1 MSEQVAVWPKL
12 TLAREAPFSLAGT
25 HVRPAALEVE
35 TGGRVTA
42 LEPRVMKVL
51 VAMHRASGHPVSRD
65 ELIDICWD
73 GRIVTEGALNRC
85 VMQLRKAL
93 LCNPRIK
100 LDTIPTVGYRLQGSA
115 DIEPL
120 AAANTDEP
128 LPPGASSAPP
138 PADVAQRTFPS
149 LPRRWLLA
157 GAVGAAVVAIA
168 GVTTF
173 LVMPKPV
180 TWTAQS
186 YTQLTADPG
195 METHPALSP
204 NGQQLV
210 YSQRVTSA
218 VYRDLFIRSVDQ
230 GTPVRITSDPADDHS
245 AAWSP
250 NGDRIA
256 FIRTTPG
263 GRCTVLVVPM
273 PVGAERTAARCQQAV
288 YSRVSWLDADTL
300 VFSDRPTPDVPW
312 RIRSVDLTSGNV
324 RDLTAPSPDTLGDG
338 DPMVSPDGKSVVF
351 RRTLLHGADDLFL
364 KDLKTGRERA
374 LTTDGWKAAGY
385 VWSHDSRHI
394 FYSSNRGGE
403 FGLWTVDTARREPP
417 KRISLGA
424 GQFTFS
430 RMSSDRRNRLAVEAP
445 STRTNIVAMGPDGVM
460 TQVTNAASSD
470 WEPEGAADGTVAYVS
485 NRSGASELWIT
496 RPDGQSVR
504 LTGIMG
510 SYTHSPAWSPDG
522 QTIAFVA
529 VKGRKAE
536 IYTVGRDGS
545 RLRAVTADG
554 LDKLD
559 PIFTADG
566 RGLRYV
572 QRTADG
578 YRVMQIPLTGAA
590 RPQEV
595 AGGGGLTGLRRGPEG
610 RWFGQTLMDSRVVAL
625 DRAPAPDVRVGPYDT
640 WTVGPDGVYVFVVR
654 GATNPPAVWLHP
666 WTGPARKLRE
676 VGGGGDI
683 GVAADGRALF
693 SQYYDEQVD
702 LGLFALSSR

>member
-1 MSEQVAVWPKL
+1 MNEHVALWPKL
-12 TLAREAPFSLAGT
+12 TLGRELPFALAGT
-25 HVRPAALEVE
+25 LVRPSALEVE
-35 TGGRVTA
+35 FDGKVTA

-51 VAMHRASGHPVSRD
+51 VALHRAKGHPVSRD
-65 ELIDICWD
+65 EMIDLCWD

-85 VMQLRKAL
+85 IAQLRKAL
-93 LCNPRIK
+93 GDNPCIR
-100 LDTIPTVGYRLQGSA
+100 LDTIATVGYRLQAGA
-115 DIEPL
+115 EIQALPT
-120 AAANTDEP
+120 AANADT
-128 LPPGASSAPP
+128 PPGQATPKPGAVS
-138 PADVAQRTFPS
+138 S
-149 LPRRWLLA
+149 LPRRWRLA
-157 GAVGAAVVAIA
+157 GGVAAAVAALAGGAAFLFMPQPVV
-168 GVTTF
+168 
-173 LVMPKPV
+173 
-180 TWTAQS
+180 WTAQS
-186 YTQLTADPG
+186 YTQLTAEPG

-210 YSQRVTSA
+210 YAQRPTSA

-250 NGDRIA
+250 GGDRIA
-256 FIRTTPG
+256 FVRTTPG
-263 GRCTVLVVPM
+263 GRCTILVVPM

-288 YSRVSWLDADTL
+288 YARVSWLDADTL

-312 RIRSVDLTSGNV
+312 RLRSVDLTGGAV
-324 RDLTAPSPDTLGDG
+324 RDLTAPSPDTLGDS
-338 DPMVSPDGKSVVF
+338 DPMVSPNGRSVVF

-403 FGLWTVDTARREPP
+403 FGLWTIDTARREPP
-417 KRISLGA
+417 RRISLGA

-430 RMSSDRRNRLAVEAP
+430 RMSSDRRDRLAVEAP
-445 STRTNIVAMGPDGVM
+445 HTRTNIVAMGPDGAM
-460 TQVTNAASSD
+460 TQVTNHSSAD

-485 NRSGASELWIT
+485 NRTGASELWIT

-504 LTGIMG
+504 LTDIMG

-559 PIFTADG
+559 PVFTPTGDH
-566 RGLRYV
+566 LRYL

-578 YRVMQIPLTGAA
+578 YRLMQIPLTGAA

-595 AGGGGLTGLRRGPEG
+595 AGGRGLTGLRRAPDG
-610 RWFGQTLMDSRVVAL
+610 RYFGQTLMDSRVVPL
-625 DRAPAPDVRVGPYDT
+625 DGGAAPNVTVGPYDT
-640 WTVGPDGVYVFVVR
+640 WAVGRDGVYVFVVR
-654 GATNPPAVWLHP
+654 GADPPAVWLHP
-666 WTGPARKLRE
+666 WSGPARKLRE

-693 SQYYDEQVD
+693 SQHDNEQVD
-702 LGLFALSSR
+702 LGLFELSKN

>member
-1 MSEQVAVWPKL
+1 MNEHVALWPKL
-12 TLAREAPFSLAGT
+12 TLARESPFVLAGT
-25 HVRPAALEVE
+25 QVRPSALEVE
-35 TGGRVTA
+35 FDGRITS

-51 VAMHRASGHPVSRD
+51 VALHRAKGHPVSRD
-65 ELIDICWD
+65 EMIDHCWD

-85 VMQLRKAL
+85 VAQLRKAL
-93 LCNPRIK
+93 ADNPRIR
-100 LDTIPTVGYRLQGSA
+100 LETISTVGYRLQAGA
-115 DIEPL
+115 DIQTLPRATNPGAPPVEATPAPPASPRL
-120 AAANTDEP
+120 SRRWPIAAGVAAVLVAIIGAAA
-128 LPPGASSAPP
+128 
-138 PADVAQRTFPS
+138 F
-149 LPRRWLLA
+149 LL
-157 GAVGAAVVAIA
+157 
-168 GVTTF
+168 
-173 LVMPKPV
+173 MPHPV

-186 YTQLTADPG
+186 YTQLTADAG

-204 NGQQLV
+204 DGQQLV
-210 YSQRVTSA
+210 YSQRPTSA
-218 VYRDLFIRSVDQ
+218 VNRDLFIRSVDQ

-250 NGDRIA
+250 AGDRIA
-256 FIRTTPG
+256 LVRTQPG
-263 GRCTVLVVPM
+263 GHCAILVVPM
-273 PVGAERTAARCQQAV
+273 PVGAERAAARCQQAV
-288 YSRVSWLDADTL
+288 YTRVSWLDANTL
-300 VFSDRPTPDVPW
+300 VFGDRPRPDAPW
-312 RIRSVDLTSGNV
+312 LLRTVDLTSGAM
-324 RDLTAPSPDTLGDG
+324 RDLTAPSPDTLGDS
-338 DPMVSPDGKSVVF
+338 DPMVSPNGKSVVF

-385 VWSHDSRHI
+385 VWSADSRHI

-403 FGLWTVDTARREPP
+403 FGLWTIDTARRDPP

-445 STRTNIVAMGPDGVM
+445 HTRINIVAMGPDGVV
-460 TQVTNAASSD
+460 TQVTNHSSSD

-496 RPDGQSVR
+496 KPDGQSVR
-504 LTGIMG
+504 LTDIMG

-545 RLRAVTADG
+545 RLRAVTSDG

-559 PIFTADG
+559 PIFTSAGDA
-566 RGLRYV
+566 LRYV

-578 YRVMQIPLTGAA
+578 WRVMQIPLTGAG

-595 AGGGGLTGLRRGPEG
+595 AGGRGMTGLRRAPDG
-610 RWFGQTLMDSRVVAL
+610 RYFGQTLTDSRVVPL
-625 DRAPAPDVRVGPYDT
+625 DGRAAPNVTVGPYDT
-640 WTVGPDGVYVFVVR
+640 WAVGGDGIYVFVVR
-654 GATNPPAVWLHP
+654 AADPPAVWLHP
-666 WTGPARKLRE
+666 WSGPAHKLRE

-693 SQYYDEQVD
+693 SQYANEQVD
-702 LGLFALSSR
+702 LGLFDLTSSK